1 MALQYSIAANNAR
14 LDSIETTAGA
24 SAKLRVYTGTA
35 PANCAAAATGTLLVD
50 IALPA
55 DWMNAASAASKTKL
69 GTWTGTAAATGT
81 AGYFRIVDNAG
92 TTCHIQGTA
101 GMSGT
106 DLILD
111 NSSIATA
118 QSVTVNTFT
127 LNAANT

>member
-1 MALQYSIAANNAR
+1 MALQYSIATNNAR

-69 GTWTGTAAATGT
+69 GTWTGTAATTGT

>member
-1 MALQYSIAANNAR
+1 
-14 LDSIETTAGA
+14 
-24 SAKLRVYTGTA
+24 
-35 PANCAAAATGTLLVD
+35 
-50 IALPA
+50 
-55 DWMNAASAASKTKL
+55 MNAASSASKTKL
-69 GTWTGTAAATGT
+69 GTWTGTATAAGV

-92 TTCHIQGTA
+92 TTAHIQGTA

-111 NSSIATA
+111 NSNIATS